1 MVDSLEVQEFD
12 YLEQALL
19 EVSVPF
25 SEITRQ
31 YARYLLSLIDGGVL
45 ASVSAPKLKV
55 LIPYIEKSIQRELI
69 ESDGDLRKRLALELW
84 TVEQQHRKS
93 DEDFANLIRRVLFCF
108 AIEECWIEEGTGD
121 ATPIYLYF
129 LALKKYYLAQEKP
142 LLKAF
147 KILLQPTENKR
158 FTNRLARPGI
168 FRFTALKRRQ
178 TGLGG
183 PKLSKPPQKRVRAH
197 DPKH

>member
-1 MVDSLEVQEFD
+1 M
-12 YLEQALL
+12 
-19 EVSVPF
+19 
-25 SEITRQ
+25 
-31 YARYLLSLIDGGVL
+31 
-45 ASVSAPKLKV
+45 

-93 DEDFANLIRRVLFCF
+93 DEDFANLIRCVLFCF
-108 AIEECWIEEGTGD
+108 ATEERWIEEGTGD

-129 LALKKYYLAQEKP
+129 LAQKKYYLAQEKP

-158 FTNRLARPGI
+158 FTNRTPEQLQARI
-168 FRFTALKRRQ
+168 TELKALYQ
-178 TGLGG
+178 QLQD
-183 PKLSKPPQKRVRAH
+183 SY
-197 DPKH
+197 D